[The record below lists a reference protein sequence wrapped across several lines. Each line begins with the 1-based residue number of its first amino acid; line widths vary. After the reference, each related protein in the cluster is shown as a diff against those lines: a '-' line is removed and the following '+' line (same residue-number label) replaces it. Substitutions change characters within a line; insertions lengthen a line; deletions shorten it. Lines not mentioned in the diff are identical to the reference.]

1 MTVKELIEKLQKV
14 ENKELIVIAELWMDT
29 RINAVVE
36 EDVYLVLSDDQ
47 EHAEQFVKEI
57 QEDMA

>member
-1 MTVKELIEKLQKV
+1 MTVKELIEKLEKV
-14 ENKELIVIAELWMDT
+14 ENKELIVLAELWMDT
-29 RINAVVE
+29 GINAVVE
-36 EDVYLVLSDDQ
+36 ENVYLVLSDDQ